1 VSPGIAGPPVLP
13 RALEHLMGLA
23 RALASPTGAQDGLRT
38 WVTVPTSR
46 LAIGAS
52 ILGALSATTRC
63 DGCFH
68 ADLHAGDRVAVYV
81 DSKFQDTE
89 LSEITREGQFRYA
102 GVRIP
107 CQRASV
113 YRLPVEFPADRHAGL
128 LSAEDKLLLA
138 DAYQCVPDL
147 AGHRHLHASGH
158 PVLVVGHPER
168 TRDDLRA
175 WTPLAAQRSQ
185 VRRAAATDIDDWYR
199 SAVLTTGTS
208 PTLTRRPWLT
218 QVRPRLV
225 ITTTTSAAL
234 APTPWPDVPVLALL
248 SRRSPSSVH
257 AADLAHQMRTT
268 PVTVDGR
275 LGLALRPGHGLE
287 IFAAYVPCD
296 LPMPVDDDDL
306 EEQW

>member
-1 VSPGIAGPPVLP
+1 MSPGIAGPPVLP

-23 RALASPTGAQDGLRT
+23 RALASPTGAQDGLRA

-52 ILGALSATTRC
+52 VLGALSATTCC
-63 DGCFH
+63 DACFH
-68 ADLHAGDRVAVYV
+68 ADLHAGDHVAVYV
-81 DSKFQDTE
+81 DSKFQDTQ
-89 LSEITREGQFRYA
+89 LSEITMDDKFRYA
-102 GVRIP
+102 GIRIP
-107 CQRASV
+107 RRIATV
-113 YRLPVEFPADRHAGL
+113 YRLPDDFPADRHAAL
-128 LSAEDKLLLA
+128 LSADDKLSLA

-147 AGHRHLHASGH
+147 AGHRHLRASGH

-168 TRDDLRA
+168 TGDDLRA
-175 WTPLAAQRSQ
+175 WAPLAGERDQ
-185 VRRAAATDIDDWYR
+185 VRRADAADIYHWYR
-199 SAVLTTGTS
+199 APVLTTGGS
-208 PTLTRRPWLT
+208 PTLIRRPWLT

-234 APTPWPDVPVLALL
+234 APTPWPDVPVLSLL
-248 SRRSPSSVH
+248 SRRSPSSVA

-275 LGLALRPGHGLE
+275 LGIALRPGHGLE
-287 IFAAYVPCD
+287 IFAAHVACD
-296 LPMPVDDDDL
+296 QPMPMDDDDL